1 MVAKSSAK
9 KTRVA
14 ASHAPIATRKAYKT
28 DPSAGRKRAPTSN
41 SGSAAAKLASQHLSH
56 SETRATTEL
65 VSTQS
70 AGLKRKWD
78 HPGTSASAAQNVE
91 ANSTRSKPAPSATAT
106 ATTATTSLR
115 IQPDEIDFVRGG
127 GTHLTQVEVKEAQ
140 WEGINEAEQNTN
152 HDDSM
157 PDGKKDKSKSK
168 RRKLERAQR
177 SQVDDKNLLPRDA
190 VRIEHLNYKRL
201 VPGTKVLAQ
210 IVAVRPLE
218 LIVSLPN
225 QLFAHVPITNI
236 SDEYTALLE
245 SAEDMLS
252 GEGEDEQ
259 DDDDEEDDDDV
270 DASSDP
276 GDGKTGPE
284 HSGIRNL
291 PTLAHWYRV
300 GTFVSTIVITSKRP
314 DGRGKATRRE
324 SDDLVRASRT
334 IELSLVPVKVNEGV
348 SKADLKTGFTLTA
361 VVRSV
366 EDNGY
371 ILALGVDSMSSF
383 LPFENAQKLQPSP
396 LSQGQVISC
405 RIKDVN
411 ENGRTCTVTVG
422 EAEVTGSTVT
432 AISSINSI
440 LPCARVTAIVTA
452 TLPSGLNVKLFGL
465 FTGTIDWFHLDG
477 RDPETD
483 FKIGQK
489 LNARIL
495 WDSIGSTPKR
505 FSLSINRHVMAKDV
519 ARNGQSA
526 SVPLIEEFPIGRI
539 LERVRVVRVDDE
551 WGLTCALERPD
562 DKRVI
567 IFAHISK
574 LTDDHL
580 VFIPKNGPWKVGS
593 LHRAR
598 VIGFSALD
606 GLVQVSLQPSVLER
620 AFMRVSDVR
629 VGEVIRGTVGRLT
642 DTALFVSI
650 SGNVD
655 GVVWPIHYADIRL
668 RHPERKFKPGASVK
682 ARILSVDADRNR
694 VVLTLKR
701 QLVASELSM
710 IKSYDDAQIG
720 QLTHGTV
727 TRILD
732 KAVIIEFFGGVRA
745 LIPATEAAEEYTSNL
760 GKIFEVGRV
769 VEVKII
775 RLDPSAKKIT
785 ASYRQARGHL
795 VAKDQGPV
803 ASSSTAGLVDGV
815 KIGDITSGE
824 IAQIHETNVVLRL
837 RPSNVKAL
845 ISFATL
851 SRHRAVSVQEL
862 RQDLAI
868 GDVLDD
874 LVVVSRNL
882 DKDLV
887 IAGLVPPKSK
897 KAQDATTGSRL
908 CTFESLKP
916 GQVVQGKVSGVV
928 PSGLLVQ
935 LSRNLRGR
943 VPRTEICDDFDRCGS
958 SEYDLGAIVQC
969 AVLSVDDDRRRV
981 VLSLRESRH
990 SAGAQ
995 ATDPVIE
1002 ELSDLK
1008 VGQTIRGFVKNV
1020 ASQGLFVSLSDTIT
1034 ARVLIKELFDEFIKD
1049 WQAKFVVGQLV
1060 TGKIMSVD
1068 LDNSQVEMS
1077 FKNKPTISPATGRDV
1092 SGLKKG
1098 QLVTGVVKRVEPYGA
1113 FIGLEGSGITG
1124 LCHKSK
1130 VTDQDKKA
1138 WNECVK
1144 EGDKV
1149 HAVVLDVNQDT
1160 KKVSLGLKSSLIEES
1175 QLKTATD
1182 EDDEEEER
1190 NDGHEDEDKDADDDD
1205 DDDDDDNDEDG
1216 RAGSD
1221 AISESESS
1229 DDLPE
1234 VGSDSPDELDTAA
1247 SGGDD
1252 VVGPS
1257 TITSRESIDALK
1269 AKAAPL
1275 QMPAGFSWDGDERT
1289 DEEQSSK
1296 FADDDS
1302 DSETSES
1309 GRLRPELV
1317 PVPGPS
1323 AVEDQAELEKAP
1335 SSVPEFERLLL
1346 GSPGSSFLWIQYIA
1360 FFVSLSQLDKARE
1373 IGRRALNTISFR
1385 EELEKLNVWVALLN
1399 FENVYGSQVELDA
1412 LFKEAVQANDSKTIY
1427 LRLIDIYE
1435 RSGKFAEEEEL
1446 FGRVVKRFSQSS
1458 KVWTMFAQFYF
1469 AQSRCD
1475 EARDLLPRSLKSL
1488 EKRKHVKTVT
1498 KFAQL
1503 EFKLG
1508 DPERGRTIFEG
1519 VVHTHPRRL
1528 DIWLV
1533 YIDMEIKLRNVAG
1546 VRALFDRILATKLS
1560 SKKGKSVFKKWLAFE
1575 KDLGD
1580 SQGADAVKAKALAF
1594 VESLHV

>member
-1 MVAKSSAK
+1 MVAKSSTK

-41 SGSAAAKLASQHLSH
+41 GGSAAAKLASQHLSH
-56 SETRATTEL
+56 EQ

-70 AGLKRKWD
+70 AGRKRKWD
-78 HPGTSASAAQNVE
+78 GPGTSAGAAQNVE
-91 ANSTRSKPAPSATAT
+91 PNPTRSKPAPS
-106 ATTATTSLR
+106 TTATTSLR
-115 IQPDEIDFVRGG
+115 TQPDEIDFVRGG
-127 GTHLTQVEVKEAQ
+127 GTHLTQVELKEAQ
-140 WEGINEAEQNTN
+140 LEGIHEAEQDTN
-152 HDDSM
+152 HGDSM

-168 RRKLERAQR
+168 RRKLERVQR
-177 SQVDDKNLLPRDA
+177 SQVEDKNLLPKDA

-225 QLFAHVPITNI
+225 QLLAHVPITNI

-259 DDDDEEDDDDV
+259 DDDDDDDV

-276 GDGKTGPE
+276 GDGATRPE
-284 HSGIRNL
+284 HSGICNL
-291 PTLAHWYRV
+291 PTLAHWFRV
-300 GTFVSTIVITSKRP
+300 GIFVSAIVITSKRP

-324 SDDLVRASRT
+324 SDDLVRAART
-334 IELSLVPVKVNEGV
+334 IELSLVPGKVNEGV

-361 VVRSV
+361 VVRSI

-452 TLPSGLNVKLFGL
+452 ILPSGLNVKLFGL

-483 FKIGQK
+483 FKVGQK
-489 LNARIL
+489 LHARIL
-495 WDSIGSTPKR
+495 WDSIGSIPKR

-519 ARNGQSA
+519 ARNGQST
-526 SVPLIEEFPIGRI
+526 SVPLEEEFPIGRI
-539 LERVRVVRVDDE
+539 MERVRVVRMDDE

-562 DKRVI
+562 DERVI

-580 VFIPKNGPWKVGS
+580 VSIPKNGPWKVGS
-593 LHRAR
+593 IHRAR

-620 AFMRVSDVR
+620 AFMRVNDVR

-682 ARILSVDADRNR
+682 ARILSADADRNR

-701 QLVASELSM
+701 QLVASELPM

-760 GKIFEVGRV
+760 GKIFEVGKV

-785 ASYRQARGHL
+785 VSYRQARGHL
-795 VAKDQGPV
+795 VVKDREPV

-815 KIGDITSGE
+815 KIGDLTRGE

-887 IAGLVPPKSK
+887 IVGLVPSKPK
-897 KAQDATTGSRL
+897 KAQDATTGSRP
-908 CTFESLKP
+908 CTFESVKP

-958 SEYDLGAIVQC
+958 SEYDLGATVQC

-981 VLSLRESRH
+981 ALSLRESRH

-995 ATDPVIE
+995 ATDPAIE
-1002 ELSDLK
+1002 ELGDLK
-1008 VGQTIRGFVKNV
+1008 VGQTIRGFVKNI

-1068 LDNSQVEMS
+1068 LVNGQVEMS
-1077 FKNKPTISPATGRDV
+1077 FKSKSTTSPATGRDV

-1113 FIGLEGSGITG
+1113 FIRLEGSGITG

-1130 VTDQDKKA
+1130 VTDDDKKA

-1144 EGDKV
+1144 EGDMV

-1175 QLKTATD
+1175 WLKTATD
-1182 EDDEEEER
+1182 EDDEDEER
-1190 NDGHEDEDKDADDDD
+1190 NDEYEDEDEEADDDD
-1205 DDDDDDNDEDG
+1205 DDDDDD
-1216 RAGSD
+1216 RAESD
-1221 AISESESS
+1221 DISESESS
-1229 DDLPE
+1229 DDDPE

-1247 SGGDD
+1247 SGGAD
-1252 VVGPS
+1252 VVIGPS

-1275 QMPAGFSWDGDERT
+1275 QVPTAFNWDGDERT
-1289 DEEQSSK
+1289 DGEQSSK

-1302 DSETSES
+1302 DSENSEG
-1309 GRLRPELV
+1309 GRLRPELATV
-1317 PVPGPS
+1317 SGPS
-1323 AVEDQAELEKAP
+1323 AAEDQAQLEKAP
-1335 SSVPEFERLLL
+1335 SSVPDFERLLL

-1399 FENVYGSQVELDA
+1399 FENVYGSRVELDA

-1533 YIDMEIKLRNVAG
+1533 YIDMEIKLRNVVG
-1546 VRALFDRILATKLS
+1546 VRALFDRILATRLS